1 MSYWRKFILVVLL
14 ALSLPIQ
21 SFATVSMQC
30 AGAVAAVPHAEDG
43 ASADGPAAP
52 HAMQRAHGGQH
63 EHDNHARHAT
73 SCSACGACCLGTG
86 MAEVPAVSVAPD
98 IGVAIVSFAPSTV
111 VVSFLTGGI
120 DRPPRRLPV

>member
-14 ALSLPIQ
+14 ALCLPIQ

-30 AGAVAAVPHAEDG
+30 AGAVAAVPHAADG
-43 ASADGPAAP
+43 ASADDSAAS
-52 HAMQRAHGGQH
+52 HAKQRAHGEQH

-73 SCSACGACCLGTG
+73 SCSVCGSCCFGTG
-86 MAEVPAVSVAPD
+86 MAEVPAVSVASD
-98 IGVAIVSFAPSTV
+98 IGIAIVSFAPSSV

-120 DRPPRRLPV
+120 DRPPRRIPV